1 LAALAD
7 LPEAELERWL
17 EDDLGLP
24 PGHLPSLLGRMDT
37 AAVQSQLD
45 NRFLAFASTAALFC
59 DARAASSSSMAGAL
73 LSEGGC
79 FAVPVLRGAARV
91 SRWPTRLARKL
102 AAAGDCLEMRDKVE
116 DRERGRW
123 VEALYLLLVRAQFPA
138 VMDHAGQLTIPFSRK
153 RFAKGR
159 RPATLRKHVKTA
171 EKLVDFCLRTF
182 GDFWPRRV
190 DQLLAYLEQRLAE
203 PYAKSVP
210 LSVLKTVMFFESAGE
225 VQKDHQLAQSAAVK
239 NFMEEVALVFRSQIA
254 FKRKANQLLAKVVVA
269 MEMVVLDSSETLY
282 VRGFSWF
289 KLLKL
294 WTAMRW
300 SDTTGLSPASIKFE
314 KDRGLV
320 ARLDRTKTTGVGK
333 RVELLHVF
341 VSIHAWLVEPKW
353 LETGLMVW
361 RAMGESSQTA
371 DRDFFLPRPSLDLS
385 TCLPRMAEYRHAA
398 NMSQALFNGLGTPTR
413 DAESGLWRS
422 DGVSLLATGAGVI
435 WSEHSERATM
445 TTWAHAAGVE
455 QVTWKQMARW
465 QPTTDEGYLRSVRGN
480 VEAAQRRVAQEIKD
494 GLGRRDFLDEQAV
507 VQLVRDKML
516 SAGISGEDVE
526 ERCERLRYFSREGEE
541 GLELPGVAEFLSE
554 EGFSPAML
562 VGTSPA
568 GSGPDAGDEDG
579 EDLASDT
586 EMQVHGGELASYVVS
601 IVGKSR
607 RLTLHKVGEC
617 FRTPG
622 VHFREYA
629 DLGSAMPGREAY
641 HRACKDC
648 FPRLLRE
655 VSSSDE
661 SQNSSSDSGSVE
673 SSRLL
678 RFWFRTARLPP
689 LLGLFPGLLGI
700 MAAFP
705 GLGSPE
711 AIQAALLLL
720 RPDLLGLL
728 SAKDVEAPTQARL
741 ALAKIKSVA
750 KLAVLADTRQDLRT
764 FCKDTLLLDPA
775 TDPRAR
781 VEVASVV
788 EAWEAAQARLSSR
801 NAAEA
806 EATVNNVA
814 KALPKT
820 ELGEIRNKFELTF
833 EKLEDKVSPAAASL
847 ETLFEQVDQG
857 EFKFMMLKEFA
868 SREDVEQEAWGAITL
883 SGANLRIK
891 RGGVDTGAPMLPEEL
906 RTKIKL
912 VGNHFIF
919 AKIRYPTRREL
930 QDIGPG
936 TFIRFVDYLL
946 GEQVWGLEAKDEADR
961 TVSKPSWKLLLSYQF
976 QLLKAALRLVNDG
989 AKLGDSLEKAAK
1001 DINLKE
1007 RYFLTPMSVQALSG
1021 AMGSRVTRSRSPR
1034 RQPGNWKQ
1042 LQGKGGK
1049 GSKAKGKDG
1058 GKGEKAGKGQQVHS
1072 ETPDHRQICFA
1083 YNSPWE
1089 KCKGSCG
1096 RVHCCRVCFESHP
1109 MHLHGKKKGGE
1120 GKAEEAEEE

>member
-1 LAALAD
+1 
-7 LPEAELERWL
+7 
-17 EDDLGLP
+17 
-24 PGHLPSLLGRMDT
+24 
-37 AAVQSQLD
+37 
-45 NRFLAFASTAALFC
+45 
-59 DARAASSSSMAGAL
+59 
-73 LSEGGC
+73 
-79 FAVPVLRGAARV
+79 
-91 SRWPTRLARKL
+91 
-102 AAAGDCLEMRDKVE
+102 
-116 DRERGRW
+116 
-123 VEALYLLLVRAQFPA
+123 
-138 VMDHAGQLTIPFSRK
+138 
-153 RFAKGR
+153 
-159 RPATLRKHVKTA
+159 
-171 EKLVDFCLRTF
+171 
-182 GDFWPRRV
+182 
-190 DQLLAYLEQRLAE
+190 
-203 PYAKSVP
+203 
-210 LSVLKTVMFFESAGE
+210 
-225 VQKDHQLAQSAAVK
+225 
-239 NFMEEVALVFRSQIA
+239 
-254 FKRKANQLLAKVVVA
+254 
-269 MEMVVLDSSETLY
+269 
-282 VRGFSWF
+282 
-289 KLLKL
+289 
-294 WTAMRW
+294 
-300 SDTTGLSPASIKFE
+300 
-314 KDRGLV
+314 
-320 ARLDRTKTTGVGK
+320 
-333 RVELLHVF
+333 
-341 VSIHAWLVEPKW
+341 
-353 LETGLMVW
+353 
-361 RAMGESSQTA
+361 
-371 DRDFFLPRPSLDLS
+371 
-385 TCLPRMAEYRHAA
+385 
-398 NMSQALFNGLGTPTR
+398 
-413 DAESGLWRS
+413 
-422 DGVSLLATGAGVI
+422 
-435 WSEHSERATM
+435 
-445 TTWAHAAGVE
+445 
-455 QVTWKQMARW
+455 
-465 QPTTDEGYLRSVRGN
+465 
-480 VEAAQRRVAQEIKD
+480 
-494 GLGRRDFLDEQAV
+494 
-507 VQLVRDKML
+507 
-516 SAGISGEDVE
+516 
-526 ERCERLRYFSREGEE
+526 
-541 GLELPGVAEFLSE
+541 
-554 EGFSPAML
+554 
-562 VGTSPA
+562 
-568 GSGPDAGDEDG
+568 
-579 EDLASDT
+579 
-586 EMQVHGGELASYVVS
+586 
-601 IVGKSR
+601 
-607 RLTLHKVGEC
+607 
-617 FRTPG
+617 
-622 VHFREYA
+622 
-629 DLGSAMPGREAY
+629 
-641 HRACKDC
+641 
-648 FPRLLRE
+648 
-655 VSSSDE
+655 
-661 SQNSSSDSGSVE
+661 
-673 SSRLL
+673 
-678 RFWFRTARLPP
+678 
-689 LLGLFPGLLGI
+689 

-801 NAAEA
+801 SAAEA

-1058 GKGEKAGKGQQVHS
+1058 GKGKKAGKGQQVHS